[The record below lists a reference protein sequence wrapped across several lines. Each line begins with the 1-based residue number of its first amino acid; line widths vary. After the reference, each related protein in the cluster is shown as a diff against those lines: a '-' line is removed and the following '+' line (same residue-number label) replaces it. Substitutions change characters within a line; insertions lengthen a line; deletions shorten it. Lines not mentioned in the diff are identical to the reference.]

1 MKITEKKEL
10 DNMHTTIKTIKELKE
25 AGYVSKS
32 IKDELRLNLIENIKN
47 KKVSFKGIHGYENT
61 VIPQLERAILSKHNI
76 NLLGLRGQA
85 KTRLA
90 RLMVQLLDEYIPV
103 IEGSEINDDPLNP
116 ISAFGK
122 EQVLKYGDETK
133 ISWLHRDNRFY
144 EKLATPDVTISD
156 LIGDIDPIKAANLK
170 LNYADERVIH
180 YGMIPRAN
188 RCIFVINELPDLQ
201 ARIQVALFNIL
212 EEGDI
217 QIRGF
222 QLRMPLDLQFIFT
235 ANPEDYTNRGSI
247 VTPLKDRIGSQILT
261 HYPENIEISKTITKQ
276 EAKLQEERVC
286 EIYIPEI
293 AKDLVEQI
301 GFEARNS
308 EYVDNKS
315 GISTRMSITAY
326 ENLLSTAEYRCISS
340 GSQKTTIR
348 FSDILGVI
356 PAITGKIELVYEGEQ
371 EGAAFVAEKLI
382 GSAAKTLFF
391 NYFPEIKKLKH
402 EEESDPYD
410 AVLDWFFESGSFE
423 LMDDASEDEYAETL
437 NKVVPLDALINN
449 YMSQLDVRDTLFV
462 KEFILWSLVEK
473 QKLNKQRI
481 LKGFSFKDTFGAYL
495 SGL

>member
-1 MKITEKKEL
+1 
-10 DNMHTTIKTIKELKE
+10 MHTTIKTIKELKE
-25 AGYVSKS
+25 SGYVSKS
-32 IKDELRLNLIENIKN
+32 IKDELRSNLIENLKN
-47 KKVSFKGIHGYENT
+47 NNVSFEGIHGYENS

-90 RLMVQLLDEYIPV
+90 RLMVQLLDEYIPI

-116 ISAFGK
+116 ISAYGK
-122 EQVLKYGDETK
+122 SQVLEYGDETK
-133 ISWLHRDNRFY
+133 ITWLHRSNRFY

-261 HYPENIEISKTITKQ
+261 HYPENIQISKTITKQ
-276 EAKLQEERVC
+276 EAKLQHTRVC
-286 EIYIPEI
+286 EIHIPEI

-301 GFEARNS
+301 SFEARIS

-315 GISTRMSITAY
+315 GISARMSITAY
-326 ENLLSTAEYRCISS
+326 ENLLSTAEYRCLSS
-340 GSQKTTIR
+340 GEQYTAVR
-348 FSDILGVI
+348 FADVLGII

-371 EGAAFVAEKLI
+371 EGAAFVAESLI
-382 GSAAKTLFF
+382 GSAAKTLFT
-391 NYFPEIKKLKH
+391 NHFPEIKKLRH
-402 EEESDPYD
+402 ENEKDPYG
-410 AVLDWFFESGSFE
+410 AILDWFFEEGTFE
-423 LMDDASEDEYAETL
+423 LMDDASEEDYSTILNSINPLETL
-437 NKVVPLDALINN
+437 ISKYVPEIDIK
-449 YMSQLDVRDTLFV
+449 DRLFM
-462 KEFILWSLVEK
+462 KEFILWSLVENK
-473 QKLNKQRI
+473 KLNKQRI
-481 LKGFSFKDTFGAYL
+481 AKGFSFRDTLGAYL
-495 SGL
+495 SNL

>member
-1 MKITEKKEL
+1 
-10 DNMHTTIKTIKELKE
+10 MHTTIKTIKELKE

-32 IKDELRLNLIENIKN
+32 IKDELRFNLVKNIKN
-47 KKVSFKGIHGYENT
+47 NKVSFEGIHGYENT

-103 IEGSEINDDPLNP
+103 IKGSEINDDPLNP
-116 ISAFGK
+116 MSAFGK
-122 EQVLKYGDETK
+122 EQVLNFGDETK
-133 ISWLHRDNRFY
+133 ITWLHRSNRFY

-170 LNYADERVIH
+170 LSYADERVIH

-188 RCIFVINELPDLQ
+188 RCVFVINELPDLQ

-222 QLRMPLDLQFIFT
+222 QLRMPLDLQFVFT

-261 HYPENIEISKTITKQ
+261 HYPENIEISKIITKQ
-276 EAKLQEERVC
+276 EAKLQDERVC

-301 GFEARNS
+301 AFEARNS

-326 ENLLSTAEYRCISS
+326 ENLLSTAEYRCLSS
-340 GSQKTTIR
+340 GSQNTSIR
-348 FSDILGVI
+348 FADILGVI
-356 PAITGKIELVYEGEQ
+356 PSITGKIELVYEGEQ
-371 EGAAFVAEKLI
+371 EGAAFVAQSLI
-382 GSAAKTLFF
+382 GSAAITLFSK
-391 NYFPEIKKLKH
+391 YFPEVKKLKH
-402 EEESDPYD
+402 ENESDPYD

-423 LMDDASEDEYAETL
+423 LMDDASEEEYTNSL
-437 NKVVPLDALINN
+437 NQVAPLDALISN
-449 YMSQLDVRDTLFV
+449 YMPEIDDKDILFV
-462 KEFILWSLVEK
+462 KEFVLWFLVEK

-481 LKGFSFKDTFGAYL
+481 LKGFSFRDTFGAYL
-495 SGL
+495 SDL